1 MNKVTIFWHHVG
13 REHGLGK
20 YTDDLR
26 KNPPEVIK
34 QDLAL
39 KMTRAKQSP
48 SSHRYLKIDGNILLE
63 LASDSAEEE
72 FLICYLITEGL
83 QFSLN
88 YKKSHPGWLI
98 DLVDIEEVAPHQY
111 CVHDLFIDIA
121 VGASGSYRVVDI
133 EDFVQAI
140 ELEIL
145 DKEQVVKVL
154 RSLDFIVNKLN
165 SGQFP
170 LDILRPLVKE
180 YAPILQA

>member
-13 REHGLGK
+13 REHGFGK

-26 KNPPEVIK
+26 KNSPEVIE
-34 QDLAL
+34 QDLA
-39 KMTRAKQSP
+39 MRMARAKQSP
-48 SSHRYLKIDGNILLE
+48 SSHRYLKINDNILLE
-63 LASDSAEEE
+63 LAGGNTEEE
-72 FLICYLITEGL
+72 FLICYLMAEGL

-98 DLVDIEEVAPHQY
+98 DIVDIEEVAPHQY

-121 VGASGSYRVVDI
+121 VEASGSYRVIDI

-145 DKEQVVKVL
+145 DKEQMVKVL
-154 RSLDFIVNKLN
+154 RSLDLIVNKLN
-165 SGQFP
+165 SDQFP
-170 LDILRPLVKE
+170 LDILRSLVKE
-180 YAPILQA
+180 YAPELQA